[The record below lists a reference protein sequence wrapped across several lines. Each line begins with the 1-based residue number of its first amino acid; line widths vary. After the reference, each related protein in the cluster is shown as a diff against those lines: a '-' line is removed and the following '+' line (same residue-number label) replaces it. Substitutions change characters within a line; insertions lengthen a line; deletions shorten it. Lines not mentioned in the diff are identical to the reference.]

1 MKIIAIDNS
10 GSTSGVEIYWNYVQ
24 KLINNSESATN
35 IYFGIVK
42 LKKYRRKIMLEHI
55 HQRKGKNLTYPHVII
70 PFCENSCPS
79 NLIDLDIV
87 TDGQVSNQMLQIWII
102 N

>member
-1 MKIIAIDNS
+1 MTIQ
-10 GSTSGVEIYWNYVQ
+10 VQ
-24 KLINNSESATN
+24 PQSRNILELCSKLINNSESAT
-35 IYFGIVK
+35 
-42 LKKYRRKIMLEHI
+42 KYLFWNSEAKEVSKEIMLEHI
-55 HQRKGKNLTYPHVII
+55 QQRKGKNLTYPHVII